1 MDYSQLGT
9 VDPQIL
15 ALLRQAMAR
24 NPSLRQQIGESDA
37 GAYYGIDP
45 ASRQGDYYLA
55 NDEQG
60 RPLIYRDL
68 ERNTW
73 GQDVAAAYGMDGQP
87 VGISSGDS
95 TALGLT
101 KFILSSL
108 AAYGGVNAA
117 DGMVNGATA
126 ASTGG
131 APSTATLGSDALA
144 VNFPEITAADLA
156 GSGTA
161 ISGGNGLVGGT
172 YGLGSTA
179 TLGSAAKTAGNASSL
194 VSGAK
199 DVMGAASGMNAGA
212 VLGAVAGA
220 LDSKDKEA
228 TSSRDPWAP
237 MQPYLLGLAEDGRG
251 LYNQYKAQPFSPA
264 QQTAYGNVGGL
275 LDVLNQ
281 NAGGLLQGMQA
292 NATGANQFVRGKP
305 RALTGS
311 APIDGMAFTPGLLG
325 NFGTRRG

>member
-126 ASTGG
+126 ASTRVCTWV
-131 APSTATLGSDALA
+131 SSSISWLIS
-144 VNFPEITAADLA
+144 ITCLI
-156 GSGTA
+156 GTV
-161 ISGGNGLVGGT
+161 IRIGITVSMLTVIGT
-172 YGLGSTA
+172 DCCKAMLT
-179 TLGSAAKTAGNASSL
+179 SA
-194 VSGAK
+194 
-199 DVMGAASGMNAGA
+199 
-212 VLGAVAGA
+212 
-220 LDSKDKEA
+220 
-228 TSSRDPWAP
+228 
-237 MQPYLLGLAEDGRG
+237 
-251 LYNQYKAQPFSPA
+251 
-264 QQTAYGNVGGL
+264 
-275 LDVLNQ
+275 
-281 NAGGLLQGMQA
+281 
-292 NATGANQFVRGKP
+292 
-305 RALTGS
+305 
-311 APIDGMAFTPGLLG
+311 
-325 NFGTRRG
+325 